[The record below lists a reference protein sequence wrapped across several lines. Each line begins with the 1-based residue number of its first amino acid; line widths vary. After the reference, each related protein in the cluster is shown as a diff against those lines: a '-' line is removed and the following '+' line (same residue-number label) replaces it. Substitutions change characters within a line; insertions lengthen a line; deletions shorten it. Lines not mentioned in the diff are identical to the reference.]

1 MNEYEIRKISW
12 LLIAKKLVK
21 FEGDEKKYPLSD
33 NVIATSDFLK
43 SPIIK
48 NDSVEVDIKDGQVI
62 YLKKATPST
71 AKTEE
76 PKVEAPEAT
85 PEVKKE
91 EPIVK
96 EPEPPVATP
105 PEAKS
110 EGSIQQE
117 FTIFAVSGDKKF
129 IKFTEIKDQGWFA
142 TSDEIRSRD
151 YVKEGIVARNKAII
165 TVQDKNLIAIA
176 TLAPQQ
182 TTQEAPSEV
191 KTAETVQATPEA
203 PKQAPVAQQ
212 TAKKEWKPTYNAQTK
227 DDYWTKKAEHDKEHF
242 DVKESEKQLSIEV
255 QCAVGQACNL
265 VGQVAASISPAP
277 TANVINSMVEV
288 IAKAN
293 FELIQSLKKK

>member
-1 MNEYEIRKISW
+1 
-12 LLIAKKLVK
+12 
-21 FEGDEKKYPLSD
+21 
-33 NVIATSDFLK
+33 
-43 SPIIK
+43 
-48 NDSVEVDIKDGQVI
+48 
-62 YLKKATPST
+62 
-71 AKTEE
+71 
-76 PKVEAPEAT
+76 
-85 PEVKKE
+85 
-91 EPIVK
+91 
-96 EPEPPVATP
+96 
-105 PEAKS
+105 
-110 EGSIQQE
+110 
-117 FTIFAVSGDKKF
+117 
-129 IKFTEIKDQGWFA
+129 
-142 TSDEIRSRD
+142 
-151 YVKEGIVARNKAII
+151 
-165 TVQDKNLIAIA
+165 LIAIA